1 MLGTYEFRAFLVM
14 HTHVPVVY
22 VSVVDAIGKPPSG
35 LLDGN
40 FKWLGN
46 FDECIAI
53 KAMVNNS
60 GAISFPYEGR
70 YCLSS
75 FKIKQLPPV
84 VRTYSTHCEH

>member
-1 MLGTYEFRAFLVM
+1 MIQTNE
-14 HTHVPVVY
+14 PVLS

-53 KAMVNNS
+53 TAMVNDS
-60 GAISFPYEGR
+60 GAMSFPYEGR

-84 VRTYSTHCEH
+84 VRIDSTHCEH